1 MRRAY
6 VHKGCRLTLIL
17 DSFNLV
23 FWVDPSVKPLA
34 EASEILFVSYSSI
47 KFSEGSAFMGIRGR
61 LENRLLEKKK
71 KKKIPRDKVTAFVF
85 TAAPILYGCYLPS
98 STYVT

>member
-34 EASEILFVSYSSI
+34 DASEILFVSYSSI

-61 LENRLLEKKK
+61 LENRLLKKK
-71 KKKIPRDKVTAFVF
+71 KESLRDKVTAFIF

-98 STYVT
+98 LTYVT

>member
-1 MRRAY
+1 MEVFHCPLKLPLCLCEKVVRRAH

-34 EASEILFVSYSSI
+34 DASEISFVSYSSI
-47 KFSEGSAFMGIRGR
+47 KFSEGSAFMDIMGR
-61 LENRLLEKKK
+61 LENRQ
-71 KKKIPRDKVTAFVF
+71 F
-85 TAAPILYGCYLPS
+85 
-98 STYVT
+98 